1 MRFAITTII
10 IMALTAMCVLQA
22 AADQGSDFSAQAVRL
37 YLNGSYEE
45 SVAAYDKAIEADPYN
60 ASLYNGRG
68 MALSFGLDRQADALE
83 AYEKALDL
91 NSSFADALCNKG
103 YALCSLEKYDEGIGC
118 YDKAIK
124 LAPSF
129 AEAWN
134 FKGLAL
140 SIGLG
145 KNDEALICLD
155 KAVALDPTYYDAWI
169 NRGMILSKVGNNDQ
183 AIASFDRATEIN
195 PNDPKGWNNEGVVF
209 LNMGYYHDAVANFN
223 KALQLDPSYEA
234 AKVNREIALAAIDQT
249 QTTDLDDALKKA
261 RDSQG
266 AT

>member
-1 MRFAITTII
+1 MRLAITTL
-10 IMALTAMCVLQA
+10 IMALTAMGVLQA
-22 AADQGSDFSAQAVRL
+22 AADQGSDFWSAQALQL

-45 SVAAYDKAIEADPYN
+45 SLAAYDKAIDADPYN

-68 MALSFGLDRQADALE
+68 MALSFGLDRQADALTS
-83 AYEKALDL
+83 YEKALDL

-103 YALCSLEKYDEGIGC
+103 YALCSLEKYDEGISC
-118 YDKAIK
+118 YDKAIN
-124 LAPSF
+124 LSPSF

-140 SIGLG
+140 SIGSG
-145 KNDEALICLD
+145 KNEEALTCLD
-155 KAVALDPTYYDAWI
+155 KAVALDPSYYDAWI
-169 NRGMILSKVGNNDQ
+169 NRGMVLAKVGENDR
-183 AIASFDRATEIN
+183 AIASFDRATQIK

-209 LNMGYYHDAVANFN
+209 LNMGYYHDAVASFN
-223 KALQLDPSYEA
+223 RALQLDPSYEA
-234 AKVNREIALAAIDQT
+234 ARANREIALSAIDQT

-261 RDSQG
+261 RESQG